1 MGTDAKST
9 VISFDMNRPLLHGAR
24 DIQLVPTS
32 RLQNGCQPAETAAAT
47 APQRS
52 ATAGSDRPGAE

>member
-24 DIQLVPTS
+24 DIQLVRQCFGHKTLGTVP
-32 RLQNGCQPAETAAAT
+32 PACRHSEKET
-47 APQRS
+47 
-52 ATAGSDRPGAE
+52 DR